1 MSKSSKVI
9 ELAKDISNK
18 YHEVYMEAN
27 GYSYDTSDYRDL
39 LSEFIDFADT
49 VERMLKKK
57 SFWRKLYFW

>member
-1 MSKSSKVI
+1 VSKSSKVV

-27 GYSYDTSDYRDL
+27 GYSYDTSDYKDL

-57 SFWRKLYFW
+57 SFWKKLYFW